1 MDEHPWSWV
10 GFVVW
15 VIITAFFVLNLVVAV
30 ICESLIELQN
40 MGEEK
45 RQNKAFKDQKKLIR
59 NQTEYLHHEM
69 KQMLELQKEIVAS
82 QLAMQEILL
91 DIAAATGVEPT
102 NSEPALEHGTG
113 KSRLGSMIAAAYD
126 EEPVYGQ
133 QESTGTDHAS
143 RHIAGR
149 SLDKWTLFE

>member
-1 MDEHPWSWV
+1 MDEHLWSWV

-15 VIITAFFVLNLVVAV
+15 VIITAFFVLNLMVAV

-91 DIAAATGVEPT
+91 DIAAATGVEPA
-102 NSEPALEHGTG
+102 NSEPTLEHGK
-113 KSRLGSMIAAAYD
+113 KSMLGSMIAAAYD
-126 EEPVYGQ
+126 EAPVYGR
-133 QESTGTDHAS
+133 QESTGTDPGVKAYRRQVS
-143 RHIAGR
+143 G
-149 SLDKWTLFE
+149 